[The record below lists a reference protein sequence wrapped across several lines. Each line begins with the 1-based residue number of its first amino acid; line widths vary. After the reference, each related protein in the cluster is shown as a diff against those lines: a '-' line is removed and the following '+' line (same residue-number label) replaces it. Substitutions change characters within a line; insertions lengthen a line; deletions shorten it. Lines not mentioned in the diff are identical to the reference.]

1 METKQTMVNEIC
13 PTTTQAWVK
22 KGALLVDVR
31 ERDEVEQLAYDV
43 PNIVNIPLSE
53 FEIRYKELPFDKALV
68 MVCRGGGRSLR
79 AAGFLINNGYDP
91 VKVVNMQHGII
102 RWAQKGFPTKG
113 DTSTVLGTSTN
124 SGCCGTTNTKSG
136 TDNNSCCDS
145 PNSDG
150 SACC

>member
-13 PTTTQAWVK
+13 PTTTQSWVK

-53 FEIRYKELPFDKALV
+53 FEVRYTELPFDKDLV

-79 AAGFLINNGYDP
+79 AAGFLLNNGYDP
-91 VKVVNMQHGII
+91 GKVVNMQHGII

-113 DTSTVLGTSTN
+113 DTTTVLGTNTN
-124 SGCCGTTNTKSG
+124 SGCCSTSTAKTPS
-136 TDNNSCCDS
+136 DNSSCCDS